1 MYFAGWE
8 NGTTWRG
15 LGGCSYMSIERARSI
30 RVELL
35 KLPQVDPSIQIVGLR
50 WCRWHRSMR
59 GRAHANRCRRLETLV
74 IE

>member
-1 MYFAGWE
+1 
-8 NGTTWRG
+8 
-15 LGGCSYMSIERARSI
+15 MSIERARSI